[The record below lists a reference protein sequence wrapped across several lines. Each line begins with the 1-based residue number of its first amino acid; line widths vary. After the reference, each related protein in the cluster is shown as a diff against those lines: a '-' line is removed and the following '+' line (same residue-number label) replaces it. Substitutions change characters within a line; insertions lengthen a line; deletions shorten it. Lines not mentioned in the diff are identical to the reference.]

1 MDVDVS
7 AFRHSSRFFRVAV
20 CSPFTEFSVHQPVL
34 WPVLWTRSW
43 LCFYTREVSHNL
55 SFLTMRGAQRF
66 CVEFSRKPSKVE
78 VLLYLH
84 SHMARG
90 NTSGRIVQVPSN
102 RMVVRNDFFGFW
114 GNLVSASSI

>member
-1 MDVDVS
+1 MG
-7 AFRHSSRFFRVAV
+7 
-20 CSPFTEFSVHQPVL
+20 
-34 WPVLWTRSW
+34 TRSW

-55 SFLTMRGAQRF
+55 RFLTMRGAQRF

-102 RMVVRNDFFGFW
+102 RMVVRNDFLAFGETS
-114 GNLVSASSI
+114 SAPPPFNIIKQDYYVFFTSARCIAAFSGCRF